1 MLSYKYS
8 ARDANTGQ
16 VIKSQVEA
24 MSEQAAAKLIRDQGY
39 TPISIEPMGGGKSII
54 PKRGR
59 VKAKDKVLFSRQLST
74 LINAGL
80 PLVQSLQNVMTQT
93 QNKYFRVVISKII
106 SDVEGG
112 SAFSAAIAKHPAVFN
127 EIYRSMVEAGE
138 ASGTLDRSLERLA
151 LQQEKDADMMRKIK
165 GAFTYPIIVLFVM
178 IGVCVYMMMTLL
190 PQVEILYDGTGQS
203 LPFTTALLLAVA
215 DFIKEFWY
223 IVVILIGAGVF
234 FTSKWARSGP
244 GKEVIDKAKMK
255 MPAIGTLFMKV
266 YMARFTRTASILVES
281 GVPLLQVLKIT
292 ESAVDNVHIARSISA
307 ATEKVKGGRSL
318 AESLKGDP
326 NFLDLV
332 PGMIGIGEQ
341 SGATEQMMAKTAD
354 YFEKEVDEAI
364 KSISTIIEPV
374 MMIFMGIIALV
385 IVGAILLPV
394 YTMST
399 DNIAQIVL
407 PVENAIAFVMTT
419 L

>member
-1 MLSYKYS
+1 MLTYKYA
-8 ARDANTGQ
+8 ARDAATGQ
-16 VIKSQVEA
+16 TIKSEVEA
-24 MSEQAAAKLIRDQGY
+24 VSEQAAAKLIRDQGY
-39 TPISIEPMGGGKSII
+39 TPISIEPVGAGKSIV
-54 PKRGR
+54 PRRGR

-80 PLVQSLQNVMTQT
+80 PLVQSLQNVQGQT
-93 QNKYFRVVISKII
+93 QNKFFRVIISKVIT
-106 SDVEGG
+106 DVEGG
-112 SAFSAAIAKHPAVFN
+112 SSFSAAIAKYPDTFN
-127 EIYRSMVEAGE
+127 EIYRSLVEAGE

-151 LQQEKDADMMRKIK
+151 FQQEKDADMMRKIK

-190 PQVEILYDGTGQS
+190 PQVQILYDGTGQQ
-203 LPFTTALLLAVA
+203 LPFTTQLLLNIAN
-215 DFIKEFWY
+215 FIKEFWY
-223 IVVILIGAGVF
+223 VVVIVVGFGVF
-234 FTSKWARSGP
+234 ATSKWARSGP
-244 GKEVIDKAKMK
+244 GKEVIDRAKMK

-266 YMARFTRTASILVES
+266 YMARFTRTASTLVES

-292 ESAVDNVHIARSISA
+292 EASVANVHVARSIAKAS
-307 ATEKVKGGRSL
+307 EKVKGGKSL
-318 AESLKGDP
+318 AESLRGDP

-354 YFEKEVDEAI
+354 YFEKEVDDAI
-364 KSISTIIEPV
+364 KSVSTIIEPM
-374 MMIFMGIIALV
+374 MMILMGVIALV

-399 DNIAQIVL
+399 DNIA
-407 PVENAIAFVMTT
+407 
-419 L
+419 